1 MRKHALKLALMIYYV
16 LNHTQKTYGHI
27 MHSLTVL
34 ELTEDL
40 INRPSVTPEDHA
52 CQQRLAEI
60 LNPLGFKTEA
70 MPFAEVE
77 NLWLRRGHTAPLIVF
92 AGHTDVVPSGPSER
106 WNTPP
111 FTATIQGDILYGRGA
126 ADMKSSVAAFTLAC
140 KEFVE
145 EHPNHK
151 GSIALL
157 ITSDEEGPSVNG
169 TVKVCE
175 VLKQRQESIDYCIV
189 GEPTSSKVFGDTI
202 KNGRRGSLN
211 GVLTIKGKQ
220 GHVAYPEMVRNPIH
234 LAAQAIADLVAER
247 WDEGNE
253 YFPATTFQ
261 ISNYQAGTGANNV
274 VPGSATVTFNFRY
287 STASTADGLKQRVH
301 KILDLHDLE
310 YSIDWSLS
318 GEPFLTAAGNLT
330 KAIQQAIKELT
341 GVEAQLSTTGGTSD
355 GRFIAKICPQVI
367 EFGPIN
373 ASIHQVNEHIELT
386 CLEPLKNI
394 YKRTLEIILL

>member
-1 MRKHALKLALMIYYV
+1 M
-16 LNHTQKTYGHI
+16 
-27 MHSLTVL
+27 
-34 ELTEDL
+34 
-40 INRPSVTPEDHA
+40 
-52 CQQRLAEI
+52 
-60 LNPLGFKTEA
+60 
-70 MPFAEVE
+70 
-77 NLWLRRGHTAPLIVF
+77 
-92 AGHTDVVPSGPSER
+92 
-106 WNTPP
+106 
-111 FTATIQGDILYGRGA
+111 
-126 ADMKSSVAAFTLAC
+126 
-140 KEFVE
+140 
-145 EHPNHK
+145 
-151 GSIALL
+151 
-157 ITSDEEGPSVNG
+157 
-169 TVKVCE
+169 
-175 VLKQRQESIDYCIV
+175 
-189 GEPTSSKVFGDTI
+189 
-202 KNGRRGSLN
+202 N
-211 GVLTIKGKQ
+211 GVLTLKGKQ

-301 KILDLHDLE
+301 KILDQYGIE

-318 GEPFLTAAGNLT
+318 GEPFLTVAGNLT

-341 GVEAQLSTTGGTSD
+341 GVDAQLSTTGGTSD